1 MLRWIAGGGF
11 LIAVAGLVL
20 SETLLAP
27 KYELAYRGGVD
38 AAHCTA
44 IGRSETCSFG
54 YGLSIGNDGKERQQT
69 VRILWPL
76 DLSAC
81 HVQWQVSDIVAQVR
95 PTPQP
100 QVLTTLE
107 AGKTVH
113 TIRALMPDTMIEF
126 ELGCGARTREELRTM
141 QHTHPKVVARG
152 VVSEADPRA
161 SAFWHA
167 ITNLLRV
174 FGLFG

>member
-1 MLRWIAGGGF
+1 VLRWLAGGGF

-54 YGLSIGNDGKERQQT
+54 YGLAIGNNGKGRQER

-76 DLSAC
+76 DLSGC
-81 HVQWQVSDIVAQVR
+81 HVEWQVSDIVAQVR

-100 QVLTTLE
+100 QILTALE
-107 AGKTVH
+107 AGRTVH
-113 TIRALMPDTMIEF
+113 TIEALMPDTMVEF
-126 ELGCGARTREELRTM
+126 ELGCGARTRDELRAM
-141 QHTHPKVVARG
+141 SRKAPKVEARG
-152 VVSEADPRA
+152 AVSEADPRA

-167 ITNLLRV
+167 VTNLLRV

>member
-1 MLRWIAGGGF
+1 MHWIAGGGF

-27 KYELAYRGGVD
+27 KYELAYRGGVG
-38 AAHCTA
+38 ASHCTP
-44 IGRSETCSFG
+44 IGRSETCSFF
-54 YGLSIGNDGKERQQT
+54 YALSIGNNGKQRHES

-76 DLSAC
+76 DLRGC

-100 QVLTTLE
+100 QILSGLE

-113 TIRALMPDTMIEF
+113 TVKSLMPDTMIEF
-126 ELGCGARTREELRTM
+126 ELACGRRTREELRTM
-141 QHTHPKVVARG
+141 QRTHPKVVARG

-167 ITNLLRV
+167 VTNLLRV